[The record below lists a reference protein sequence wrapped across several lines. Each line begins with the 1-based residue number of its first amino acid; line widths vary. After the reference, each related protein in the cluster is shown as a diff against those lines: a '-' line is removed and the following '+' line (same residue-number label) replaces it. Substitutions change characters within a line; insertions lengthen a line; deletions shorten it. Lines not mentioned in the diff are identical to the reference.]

1 MNKIFA
7 VTILFFSCFI
17 IANGQ
22 QNRLVQVTS
31 DKNDIPELIPVFKN
45 GKYGYINTAGR
56 LMIPPKF
63 NLALF
68 FTEDCNLTQSPNEN
82 IRLYGKK
89 NYATVE
95 IDKVAYR
102 IDKTGK
108 ALYRYKN
115 EDLGRCKKDFQ
126 MPAFTIYKNG
136 ENYGLVKKDLQGV
149 ADLSQVYIIPQYQYL
164 FVMDSDDQENPMIIA
179 IKNDKFGVVDK
190 NNRVVIGFEYE
201 DIKKNLSWKEA
212 HLFEVS
218 QDGKKYF
225 FMDKA
230 SNKYQ
235 IKARTQN

>member
-1 MNKIFA
+1 
-7 VTILFFSCFI
+7 
-17 IANGQ
+17 
-22 QNRLVQVTS
+22 
-31 DKNDIPELIPVFKN
+31 
-45 GKYGYINTAGR
+45 
-56 LMIPPKF
+56 
-63 NLALF
+63 
-68 FTEDCNLTQSPNEN
+68 
-82 IRLYGKK
+82 
-89 NYATVE
+89 
-95 IDKVAYR
+95 
-102 IDKTGK
+102 
-108 ALYRYKN
+108 
-115 EDLGRCKKDFQ
+115 

-235 IKARTQN
+235 IKTRTQN